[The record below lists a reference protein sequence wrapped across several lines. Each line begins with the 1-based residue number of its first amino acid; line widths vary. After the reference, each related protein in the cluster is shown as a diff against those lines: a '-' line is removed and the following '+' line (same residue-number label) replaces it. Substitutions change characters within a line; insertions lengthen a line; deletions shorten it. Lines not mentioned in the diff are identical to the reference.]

1 MRRRIHTSGMGLERE
16 REREREVRV
25 ERGYGGGISQQLR
38 V

>member
-1 MRRRIHTSGMGLERE
+1 MRRRIHTSGMGLE